1 MLLEG
6 AVSLVFANKALVVEK
21 KSLIVAVQVPSVQ
34 RFKGLKSTVGSSL
47 NIFVLQKSRFE
58 PAIYPSPIQQRQRPA
73 RWGSELAFPSGRAS
87 ISFIAFL
94 LSKYVAACSILRLV
108 ELAFDPAA
116 HVARAFGLRQTL
128 VEHEL
133 GNARRRRDFRL
144 QDIGL
149 ARERHALGAQ
159 LGADLIGT
167 RLSSE
172 NMSLRRPA
180 IRNGS
185 RICVWLLRAKPA
197 TPLQFPCSRGS
208 GTT

>member
-1 MLLEG
+1 
-6 AVSLVFANKALVVEK
+6 
-21 KSLIVAVQVPSVQ
+21 
-34 RFKGLKSTVGSSL
+34 
-47 NIFVLQKSRFE
+47 VLQKSRLE
-58 PAIYPSPIQQRQRPA
+58 PAIYPSLIQQRQRRA

-149 ARERHALGAQ
+149 AREQHALGAQ

-172 NMSLRRPA
+172 NMSLRRPT

-197 TPLQFPCSRGS
+197 TLPSQNWRPIMPSYSPELIQTMRVALDEVMTKIPMDQATPGIKAHMAELMHR
-208 GTT
+208 